1 MEKQEQFT
9 VLMPDIGEGV
19 VEGEVT
25 AWLQE
30 EGATLQ
36 QDTPVIELMTD
47 KATVELPAPYPG
59 TLSKCYYAVGD
70 TAIKG
75 KPLYDITLA
84 PGTKVAKQA
93 EKTQKKPK
101 QPKKSNTDSKE
112 SKSTSATPTTE
123 KALATPPVRRLAKQL
138 GIDIHKIKGTGKNG
152 RVTAEDVRTSLSGS
166 LSSAPATSTRFPELQ
181 DDTIVPLQGV
191 RRLVAAQMALS
202 KQRIPHFSLSDKADA
217 SLLVK
222 FRTKNKE
229 LAEAEGLSLTFVPL
243 FLRALSLTIQRFPEI
258 NASLDDER
266 NIIIYHKVQNMGIA
280 MKSENGLIVPVLKGV
295 EGMDLEQIIRSY
307 TELRNKMVNKKLKPS
322 DMKEGTI
329 TLSNFGT
336 EGGLWA
342 TPVINYPEAA
352 ILATARIRKQPTEK
366 TGQIV
371 LRDILN
377 VSWSFDH
384 RLIDGDLAAAVSNYF
399 IKLIETP
406 SQLI

>member
-1 MEKQEQFT
+1 M
-9 VLMPDIGEGV
+9 
-19 VEGEVT
+19 
-25 AWLQE
+25 
-30 EGATLQ
+30 
-36 QDTPVIELMTD
+36 
-47 KATVELPAPYPG
+47 
-59 TLSKCYYAVGD
+59 
-70 TAIKG
+70 
-75 KPLYDITLA
+75 
-84 PGTKVAKQA
+84 
-93 EKTQKKPK
+93 
-101 QPKKSNTDSKE
+101 
-112 SKSTSATPTTE
+112 
-123 KALATPPVRRLAKQL
+123 
-138 GIDIHKIKGTGKNG
+138 
-152 RVTAEDVRTSLSGS
+152 
-166 LSSAPATSTRFPELQ
+166 
-181 DDTIVPLQGV
+181 
-191 RRLVAAQMALS
+191 
-202 KQRIPHFSLSDKADA
+202 
-217 SLLVK
+217 
-222 FRTKNKE
+222 
-229 LAEAEGLSLTFVPL
+229 TFVPL

-258 NASLDDER
+258 NASLDHER

-307 TELRNKMVNKKLKPS
+307 TELRDKMVNKKLKPS